1 MKKQLN
7 NELEKFENRIS
18 FQFELKLNAFKQDI
32 IASFANFRDE
42 FFQKIDPILK
52 EVIA

>member
-18 FQFELKLNAFKQDI
+18 FQFELKLNGFKRDI

-52 EVIA
+52 EVIV